1 MSRPPHTPTVFRQ
14 SPPPPCCTNMKSV
27 SRPLRSTIFPP
38 MPEVNKQKFLLPET
52 HKRLSL
58 SQTKE
63 FLTSALPIPHP
74 PPPHQKSDILFLASF
89 IISLQ
94 TDLAAVAG

>member
-1 MSRPPHTPTVFRQ
+1 
-14 SPPPPCCTNMKSV
+14 
-27 SRPLRSTIFPP
+27 

-63 FLTSALPIPHP
+63 FLTSALPIPP
-74 PPPHQKSDILFLASF
+74 PPKKSEILFLASF
-89 IISLQ
+89 IIWPQ